1 MTMMWQ
7 RNVRM
12 GLMIASGLLYGSIA
26 LAAPQPELYEL
37 GEIIVTAEH
46 QATEKVATIATVT
59 AATIEARGVRTLDE
73 ALQLVPGVN
82 IRVGADGTPRIDIR
96 GMRTR
101 HVLFLLNGIPMNST
115 YDGQFDPRT
124 IPTEM
129 IAEIKLTTGGG
140 SVLYGDGGNG
150 GVINIITKH
159 GQQGF
164 HGELAGEVAQEQSY
178 LSRLMVSTAGERF
191 NAFVSASRADRD
203 GTPLSNHYS
212 TTDAEDGDD
221 RDNSDFERT
230 DLFTNLDYSLSDQTQ
245 IGVSINYHEGE
256 YGKPSITN
264 YDKKDIYTKSP
275 KYLRVDDSEGVA
287 TQLAFSHQTQGVL
300 SVRGWGFYNELELE
314 ENRYD
319 NNSYDSQVKKGAY
332 SSESTTKTT
341 GGTVQIN
348 ADLQQAGGLTLALM
362 SRNEDWS
369 DRGFEVVEDKKTKEI
384 ESVFYAEDEDVQLY
398 SAALEYEVTLAEDLG
413 MVLGYGYHWQNRDT
427 GNDDDTYSYLLGLY
441 YDVAPS
447 SRIKLSHARKIR
459 FPSIKQLY
467 GSGGDADLV
476 AEETMHYELG
486 LEQRL
491 PANTMLSIN
500 GFVNDAS
507 NFIEKDDSDI
517 NQNNDEYL
525 FHGFEIALDNR
536 QFDNLLLS
544 LSYTYLESEDR
555 SPTSEKH
562 QLQNRPRDR
571 VTFETV
577 YDFAWGMTAQAS
589 VVYVANQYF
598 YDADGKDELEQ
609 KRASAY
615 TLVDVKLSQALLNDA
630 LELYLGAT
638 NLFDEDY
645 EQSYGYP
652 QPGRN
657 IYGGV
662 SYRF

>member
-1 MTMMWQ
+1 MNTVWQ
-7 RNVRM
+7 RNLRISLV
-12 GLMIASGLLYGSIA
+12 IASAILYGTIA
-26 LAAPQPELYEL
+26 MAAVQQEPELYNLSEV
-37 GEIIVTAEH
+37 IVTAAD
-46 QATEKVATIATVT
+46 QATEKVATVMTVT
-59 AATIEARGVRTLDE
+59 AATIEARGVRTLNE
-73 ALQLVPGVN
+73 ALRLVPGVN

-124 IPTEM
+124 IPAEM
-129 IAEIKLTTGGG
+129 IAEIKVTTGGG
-140 SVLYGDGGNG
+140 SVLYGAGGNG

-164 HGELAGEVAQEQSY
+164 QGTLNAEVAQEQSY
-178 LSRLMVSTAGERF
+178 LSRLTMAVGGERY

-221 RDNSDFERT
+221 RDNSDLEQT
-230 DLFTNLDYSLSDQTQ
+230 DLFTNLDYALSDRTQ
-245 IGVSINYHEGE
+245 IGVSINYQQGE
-256 YGKPSITN
+256 YGKPAITN
-264 YDKKDIYTKSP
+264 YDKKDIYTKKP
-275 KYLRVDDSEGVA
+275 KYLRVGDSEGVA
-287 TQLAFSHQTQGVL
+287 TQLAFSHQTEGVF
-300 SVRGWGFYNELELE
+300 SIRGWGFYNELQLE

-319 NNSYDSQVKKGAY
+319 DDSYASQQKSGAY
-332 SSESTTKTT
+332 SSDSTTKTT

-348 ADLQQAGGLTLALM
+348 ADLQQRGGLTLALM
-362 SRNEDWS
+362 GRNEDWS
-369 DRGFEVVEDKKTKEI
+369 DSGFEVDKKGAALRY
-384 ESVFYAEDEDVQLY
+384 SEDEDVQVY
-398 SAALEYEVTLAEDLG
+398 STALEYEVNLLDNLG

-427 GNDDDTYSYLLGLY
+427 GNDEDTYSYMMGLY
-441 YDVAPS
+441 YDVAAS

-467 GSGGDADLV
+467 GSGGDADLE
-476 AEETMHYELG
+476 AEETLHYELG
-486 LEQRL
+486 LEQQL
-491 PANTMLSIN
+491 SANTMLSIN
-500 GFVNDAS
+500 GFINDAS

-517 NQNNDEYL
+517 NQNNDEYF
-525 FHGFEIALDNR
+525 FHGFEVALDNR
-536 QFDNLLLS
+536 QFDNLLLR
-544 LSYTYLESEDR
+544 LSYSYLESEDR
-555 SPTSEKH
+555 SSSSEKH

-571 VTFETV
+571 VTFETF
-577 YDFAWGMTAQAS
+577 YDFAWGMSTQAS
-589 VVYVANQYF
+589 VIYVANQYF

-609 KRASAY
+609 KRAPAY
-615 TLVDVKLSQALLNDA
+615 TLVDVKVSQALLNEA
-630 LELYLGAT
+630 LELYLGAN

-657 IYGGV
+657 VYAGV

>member
-1 MTMMWQ
+1 VT
-7 RNVRM
+7 
-12 GLMIASGLLYGSIA
+12 SA
-26 LAAPQPELYEL
+26 LAAGQQEPELYNL
-37 GEIIVTAEH
+37 SEIIVTSGD
-46 QATEKVATIATVT
+46 QATEKVATVMTVT
-59 AATIEARGVRTLDE
+59 AATIESRGVRTLDQ
-73 ALQLVPGVN
+73 ALLLVPGIN

-129 IAEIKLTTGGG
+129 IAEIKVTTGGG

-159 GQQGF
+159 GQQGLSGAF
-164 HGELAGEVAQEQSY
+164 NAEVAQEQSY
-178 LSRLMVSTAGERF
+178 LNRLTLSAGGDRY

-212 TTDAEDGDD
+212 TTAAEDGDD
-221 RDNSDFERT
+221 RDNSDLEQT
-230 DLFTNLDYSLSDQTQ
+230 DLFTNIDYALSDRTQ
-245 IGVSINYHEGE
+245 IGVSVNYQQGE
-256 YGKPSITN
+256 YGKPAISN

-287 TQLAFSHQTQGVL
+287 TQLAFSHQTEGL
-300 SVRGWGFYNELELE
+300 FSIRGWGFYNELQLE

-319 NNSYDSQVKKGAY
+319 DDSYASQVEKGAY
-332 SSESTTKTT
+332 SSDSTTKTT

-362 SRNEDWS
+362 GRNEDWS
-369 DRGFEVVEDKKTKEI
+369 DSGFEVDKNGDAI
-384 ESVFYAEDEDVQLY
+384 RYSEDEDVQLY
-398 SAALEYEVTLAEDLG
+398 TTALEYEVNLLDNLG
-413 MVLGYGYHWQNRDT
+413 MVLGYGYHWQNRNE
-427 GNDDDTYSYLLGLY
+427 GNDADTYSYLIGLY

-476 AEETMHYELG
+476 AEETLHYELG
-486 LEQRL
+486 LEQQL
-491 PANTMLSIN
+491 PANTLLSIN

-507 NFIEKDDSDI
+507 NFIEKDDEDI

-525 FHGFEIALDNR
+525 FHGFEVALDNR
-536 QFDNLLLS
+536 HFDNLLLS
-544 LSYTYLESEDR
+544 LSYSYLESEDR
-555 SPTSEKH
+555 SATSEKH

-571 VTFETV
+571 VTFETL
-577 YDFAWGMTAQAS
+577 YGFAWGMKVQAS
-589 VVYVANQYF
+589 VMYVANQYF

-615 TLVDVKLSQALLNDA
+615 TVVDVKVSQALLNDA
-630 LELYLGAT
+630 LELYIGAN

-657 IYGGV
+657 VYGGV

>member
-1 MTMMWQ
+1 VT
-7 RNVRM
+7 
-12 GLMIASGLLYGSIA
+12 SA
-26 LAAPQPELYEL
+26 LAAGQQEPELYNL
-37 GEIIVTAEH
+37 SEIIVTSGD
-46 QATEKVATIATVT
+46 QATEKVATVMTVT
-59 AATIEARGVRTLDE
+59 AATIESRGVRTLDQ
-73 ALQLVPGVN
+73 ASQLVPGIN

-129 IAEIKLTTGGG
+129 IAEIKVTTGGG

-159 GQQGF
+159 GQQGLSGAF
-164 HGELAGEVAQEQSY
+164 NAEVAQEQSY
-178 LSRLMVSTAGERF
+178 LNRLTLSAGGDRY

-212 TTDAEDGDD
+212 TTAAEDGDD
-221 RDNSDFERT
+221 RDNSDLEQT
-230 DLFTNLDYSLSDQTQ
+230 DLFTNIDYALSDRTQ
-245 IGVSINYHEGE
+245 IGVSVNYQQGE
-256 YGKPSITN
+256 YGKPAISN

-287 TQLAFSHQTQGVL
+287 TQLAFSHQTEGL
-300 SVRGWGFYNELELE
+300 FSIRGWGFYNELQLE

-319 NNSYDSQVKKGAY
+319 DDSYASQVEKGAY
-332 SSESTTKTT
+332 SSDSTTKTT

-362 SRNEDWS
+362 GRNEDWS
-369 DRGFEVVEDKKTKEI
+369 DSGFEVDKNGDAI
-384 ESVFYAEDEDVQLY
+384 RYSEDEDVQLY
-398 SAALEYEVTLAEDLG
+398 TTALEYEVNLLDNLG
-413 MVLGYGYHWQNRDT
+413 MVLGYGYHWQNRNE
-427 GNDDDTYSYLLGLY
+427 GNDADTYSYLIGLY

-476 AEETMHYELG
+476 AEETLHYELG
-486 LEQRL
+486 LEQQL
-491 PANTMLSIN
+491 PANTLLSIN

-507 NFIEKDDSDI
+507 NFIEKDDEDI

-525 FHGFEIALDNR
+525 FHGFEVALDNR
-536 QFDNLLLS
+536 HFDNLLLS
-544 LSYTYLESEDR
+544 LSYSYLESEDR
-555 SPTSEKH
+555 SATSEKH

-571 VTFETV
+571 VTFETL
-577 YDFAWGMTAQAS
+577 YGFAWGMKVQAS
-589 VVYVANQYF
+589 VMYVANQYF

-615 TLVDVKLSQALLNDA
+615 TVVDVKVSQALLNDA
-630 LELYLGAT
+630 LELYIGAN

-657 IYGGV
+657 VYGGV

>member
-1 MTMMWQ
+1 MLTKWP
-7 RNVRM
+7 RNVSI
-12 GLMIASGLLYGSIA
+12 GWIIASVLLWVTSA
-26 LAAPQPELYEL
+26 LAAGQQEPELYNL
-37 GEIIVTAEH
+37 SEIIVTSGD
-46 QATEKVATIATVT
+46 QATEKVATVMTVT
-59 AATIEARGVRTLDE
+59 AATIESRGVRTLDQ
-73 ALQLVPGVN
+73 ALLLVPGIN

-129 IAEIKLTTGGG
+129 IAEIKVTTGGG

-159 GQQGF
+159 GQQGLSGAF
-164 HGELAGEVAQEQSY
+164 NAEVAQEQSY
-178 LSRLMVSTAGERF
+178 LNRLTLSAGGDRY

-212 TTDAEDGDD
+212 TTAAEDGDD
-221 RDNSDFERT
+221 RDNSDLEQT
-230 DLFTNLDYSLSDQTQ
+230 DLFTNIDYALSDRTQ
-245 IGVSINYHEGE
+245 IGVSVNYQQGE
-256 YGKPSITN
+256 YGKPAISN

-287 TQLAFSHQTQGVL
+287 TQLAFSHQTEGL
-300 SVRGWGFYNELELE
+300 FSIRGWGFYNELQLE

-319 NNSYDSQVKKGAY
+319 DDSYASQVEKGAY
-332 SSESTTKTT
+332 SSDSTTKTT

-362 SRNEDWS
+362 GRNEDWS
-369 DRGFEVVEDKKTKEI
+369 DSGFEVDKNGDAI
-384 ESVFYAEDEDVQLY
+384 RYSEDEDVQLY
-398 SAALEYEVTLAEDLG
+398 TTALEYEVNLLDNLG
-413 MVLGYGYHWQNRDT
+413 MVLGYGYHWQNRNE
-427 GNDDDTYSYLLGLY
+427 GNDADTYSYLIGLY

-476 AEETMHYELG
+476 AEETLHYELG
-486 LEQRL
+486 LEQQL
-491 PANTMLSIN
+491 PANTLLSIN

-507 NFIEKDDSDI
+507 NFIEKDDEDI

-525 FHGFEIALDNR
+525 FHGFEVALDNR
-536 QFDNLLLS
+536 HFDNLLLS
-544 LSYTYLESEDR
+544 LSYSYLESEDR
-555 SPTSEKH
+555 SATSEKH

-571 VTFETV
+571 VTFETL
-577 YDFAWGMTAQAS
+577 YGFAWGMKVQAS
-589 VVYVANQYF
+589 VMYVANQYF

-615 TLVDVKLSQALLNDA
+615 TVVDVKVSQALLNDA
-630 LELYLGAT
+630 LELYIGAN

-657 IYGGV
+657 VYGGV